1 MKNHYKF
8 WIVLSFLV
16 VFAAG
21 LVSGVILEKN
31 ILNPKPDRPSRDG
44 RRSPRVHF
52 PTVNELEEALG
63 LNADQQDLM
72 RAVFQQNEER
82 IKKVREDM
90 FTRYRSL
97 RDQFVEEIKAVL
109 DPEQVSRFDAILEE
123 YHAQRRAEAEMRQK
137 RAPHSKEDR
146 RGEERRPQ

>member
-31 ILNPKPDRPSRDG
+31 ILNPKPNLPSRDA
-44 RRSPRVHF
+44 RRGDRAHF
-52 PTVNELEEALG
+52 PTINELEEVLK
-63 LNADQQDLM
+63 LSTDQQDLM

-82 IKKVREDM
+82 LKQVRKDIYAE
-90 FTRYRSL
+90 YRTL
-97 RDQFVEEIKAVL
+97 RDQFLEDIKAVL
-109 DPEQVSRFDAILEE
+109 DPEQIKQFDAILEE
-123 YHAQRRAEAEMRQK
+123 YLTQRHEEAERRQQRSPQTK
-137 RAPHSKEDR
+137 
-146 RGEERRPQ
+146 EERRG

>member
-31 ILNPKPDRPSRDG
+31 ILNPKPQRPSRDG
-44 RRSPRVHF
+44 RRGERVHF

-63 LNADQQDLM
+63 LSADQQDQI
-72 RAVFQQNEER
+72 RAVFQQGEER
-82 IKKVREDM
+82 IKKVRGDLGDQ
-90 FTRYRSL
+90 YRSL
-97 RDQFVEEIKAVL
+97 QIRFLEEIKAVL
-109 DPEQVSRFDAILEE
+109 DPEQVKQFEAILEE
-123 YHAQRRAEAEMRQK
+123 YRTQRHAETERRRERSPQTK
-137 RAPHSKEDR
+137 
-146 RGEERRPQ
+146 EERRD

>member
-31 ILNPKPDRPSRDG
+31 ILNPKPKRPSHDA
-44 RRSPRVHF
+44 RRGERVHF
-52 PTVNELEEALG
+52 PTINELEETLK
-63 LNADQQDLM
+63 LSADQQDRM

-82 IKKVREDM
+82 IKQMRKDIYAQYRTLRGQFLED
-90 FTRYRSL
+90 
-97 RDQFVEEIKAVL
+97 IKAVL
-109 DPEQVSRFDAILEE
+109 DPEQIKQFDAILEE
-123 YHAQRRAEAEMRQK
+123 YLAQRHEEAERRQQRSPQAKEKK
-137 RAPHSKEDR
+137 R
-146 RGEERRPQ
+146 G

>member
-31 ILNPKPDRPSRDG
+31 ILNPKPQRPSRDG
-44 RRSPRVHF
+44 RRSERVHF

-63 LNADQQDLM
+63 LSTEQQDRM
-72 RAVFQQNEER
+72 QEVFQQGEER
-82 IKKVREDM
+82 LKQVRESINDQ
-90 FTRYRSL
+90 FRSL
-97 RDQFVEEIKAVL
+97 QSRFLEEIKAVL
-109 DPEQVSRFDAILEE
+109 DPEQIEQFEAILEE
-123 YHAQRRAEAEMRQK
+123 YRAQRHAEAERRQQ
-137 RAPHSKEDR
+137 RSSQSK
-146 RGEERRPQ
+146 EERRG

>member
-31 ILNPKPDRPSRDG
+31 ILNPKPDRRTRDA
-44 RRSPRVHF
+44 RRGDRVHF

-63 LNADQQDLM
+63 LSAEQQDRM
-72 RAVFQQNEER
+72 QEVFQQGEER
-82 IKKVREDM
+82 LKKVREDINNQ
-90 FTRYRSL
+90 FRSL
-97 RDQFVEEIKAVL
+97 QVQFLEEIKAVL
-109 DPEQVSRFDAILEE
+109 DPEQVEQFEAILEE
-123 YHAQRRAEAEMRQK
+123 YRAQRHAEAERRQQRSPQAK
-137 RAPHSKEDR
+137 
-146 RGEERRPQ
+146 EERRE

>member
-31 ILNPKPDRPSRDG
+31 ILSPKPDRSSRDG
-44 RRSPRVHF
+44 RRSARVHF

-63 LNADQQDLM
+63 LSAEQQDRM
-72 RAVFQQNEER
+72 QVVFQQGEER
-82 IKKVREDM
+82 LKNVREDINIQ
-90 FTRYRSL
+90 FRSL
-97 RDQFVEEIKAVL
+97 QIRFLEEIKAVL
-109 DPEQVSRFDAILEE
+109 DPEQVEQFEAILEE
-123 YHAQRRAEAEMRQK
+123 YRAQRHAEAERRQK
-137 RAPHSKEDR
+137 RAPQTKEDR
-146 RGEERRPQ
+146 RG

>member
-31 ILNPKPDRPSRDG
+31 ILNPKPNRPSRDA
-44 RRSPRVHF
+44 RRGDRAHF
-52 PTVNELEEALG
+52 PTINELEEVLK
-63 LNADQQDLM
+63 LSTDQQDLM

-82 IKKVREDM
+82 LKQVRKDIYAE
-90 FTRYRSL
+90 YRTL
-97 RDQFVEEIKAVL
+97 RDQFLEDIKAVL
-109 DPEQVSRFDAILEE
+109 DPEQIKQFDAILEE
-123 YHAQRRAEAEMRQK
+123 YLTQRHEEAERRQQRSPQTK
-137 RAPHSKEDR
+137 
-146 RGEERRPQ
+146 EERRG

>member
-31 ILNPKPDRPSRDG
+31 ILNPKPDRPSRDS
-44 RRSPRVHF
+44 RRGVRVHF

-63 LNADQQDLM
+63 LSAEQQDQI
-72 RAVFQQNEER
+72 RAVFQQGEER
-82 IKKVREDM
+82 IKKVREDIGDQ
-90 FTRYRSL
+90 YRSL
-97 RDQFVEEIKAVL
+97 QIRFLEEIKAVL
-109 DPEQVSRFDAILEE
+109 DPEQVKQFETILEE
-123 YHAQRRAEAEMRQK
+123 YRTQRHAEAERRQQRSPQAKEEK
-137 RAPHSKEDR
+137 R
-146 RGEERRPQ
+146 G

>member
-31 ILNPKPDRPSRDG
+31 IINPKPKRSSHDA
-44 RRSPRVHF
+44 RRGERVHF
-52 PTVNELEEALG
+52 PTVIELEETLG
-63 LNADQQDLM
+63 LSAEQQDLM

-82 IKKVREDM
+82 IRTVREDI
-90 FTRYRSL
+90 FSQYRSL
-97 RDQFVEEIKAVL
+97 RDQFMQEIKAVL
-109 DPEQVSRFDAILEE
+109 DPEQVEQFDAILEE
-123 YHAQRRAEAEMRQK
+123 YRAQRRAEAERRQQRSPQTKEEK
-137 RAPHSKEDR
+137 R
-146 RGEERRPQ
+146 G

>member
-31 ILNPKPDRPSRDG
+31 ILNPKPERPSHDG
-44 RRSPRVHF
+44 RRAERTHF

-63 LNADQQDLM
+63 LSAEQQDRM
-72 RAVFQQNEER
+72 RAVFQQNEEL
-82 IKKVREDM
+82 IKKVREDLYTQ
-90 FTRYRSL
+90 FRSL
-97 RDQFVEEIKAVL
+97 RDRFLEEIKAVL
-109 DPEQVSRFDAILEE
+109 DSEQIQQFDAILEE
-123 YHAQRRAEAEMRQK
+123 YHAQRQAEAERRQH
-137 RAPHSKEDR
+137 RSPQPKEEI
-146 RGEERRPQ
+146 RG